1 MKVAVILSRS
11 GAEAKDPMA
20 IAPRPWDP
28 SVGYASLRM
37 TGVRGLSRRR
47 PGTIDFGYSAEE
59 VPTMEASKSKSPT
72 LTTLM
77 GSNQADVVKLAG
89 LLKAFAPHDGT
100 FDLRVPGVHVVR
112 RSKVYTEL
120 VHGVLRPSLC
130 IVAQGAKRVML
141 GKETYEYDET
151 RLIAVS
157 VDLPVAAQ
165 VVRATPAAPFLG
177 LRLDLDP
184 HKVAELVLKV
194 YPDGLPR
201 AGDSRAV
208 LLGQVTASIVVAA
221 TRLVELIGQAGDDLL
236 GPLMI
241 DEILIRLLLSPI
253 GARIAQIGMADSGVD
268 GVAKAAT
275 WDTPAPPIS
284 AGSTA
289 GISELRPRRTST
301 DCAGTSAE
309 LLSSRSIPDAD
320 PMLGELDRVLRPRMM
335 MQRRKGHP
343 HPLWDTRERFEPSR
357 LPNAFWNAS
366 PSDPP
371 ESRRSYQQLNR
382 PDLKLKAM
390 SATLQCSRHRTRLR
404 PTPGIGLLLQLRCP
418 HIGRIS
424 PPTTSCER
432 GSAPSSCDC
441 L

>member
-1 MKVAVILSRS
+1 MESSR
-11 GAEAKDPMA
+11 
-20 IAPRPWDP
+20 
-28 SVGYASLRM
+28 
-37 TGVRGLSRRR
+37 
-47 PGTIDFGYSAEE
+47 
-59 VPTMEASKSKSPT
+59 SKSPT

-77 GSNQADVVKLAG
+77 GSNAADVVKLAG

-120 VHGVLRPSLC
+120 VHGMLRPSLC

-141 GKETYEYDET
+141 GKETYEYDES

-177 LRLDLDP
+177 LTLDLDP

-208 LLGQVTASIVVAA
+208 LLGEVTASIVVAA
-221 TRLVELIGQAGDDLL
+221 TRLVELIGQPGDDLL

-268 GVAKAAT
+268 GVARAVAWLRQNFAEPMKVEELAALAHMSVSSFHQHFKAVTSMSPLQYQKTLRLQEARRLMLAKMM
-275 WDTPAPPIS
+275 DAGIASRNVGYASASQFSREYGRYFGAPP
-284 AGSTA
+284 AK
-289 GISELRPRRTST
+289 
-301 DCAGTSAE
+301 D
-309 LLSSRSIPDAD
+309 
-320 PMLGELDRVLRPRMM
+320 V
-335 MQRRKGHP
+335 
-343 HPLWDTRERFEPSR
+343 
-357 LPNAFWNAS
+357 N
-366 PSDPP
+366 
-371 ESRRSYQQLNR
+371 
-382 PDLKLKAM
+382 
-390 SATLQCSRHRTRLR
+390 RLR
-404 PTPGIGLLLQLRCP
+404 GQAGGTAV
-418 HIGRIS
+418 
-424 PPTTSCER
+424 E
-432 GSAPSSCDC
+432 
-441 L
+441 